1 MSTNYEIEHKSLDLK
16 TFIYLPK
23 IRKSKMIV
31 GFGFTKLSAE
41 KNDAAKGKIDI
52 NNNVSIKDV
61 LEDDLSLGNEKQ
73 NVIKFKFEFTSKY
86 EPNIGTIFFEG
97 ELLYLEE
104 PKKIKEVLSSWKK
117 DKKIPKELMAG
128 LLNTILTK
136 CNVQALIL
144 SQEVNLPPPIPMPKV
159 QVQAPDKNYIG

>member
-1 MSTNYEIEHKSLDLK
+1 
-16 TFIYLPK
+16 
-23 IRKSKMIV
+23 MIV

-41 KNDAAKGKIDI
+41 KHEAAKGKIDI

-61 LEDDLSLGNEKQ
+61 IEDSFSFGKNEQ
-73 NVIKFKFEFTSKY
+73 NVIKFIFEFTSKY
-86 EPNIGTIFFEG
+86 EPAIGIILFEG

-104 PKKIKEVLSSWKK
+104 PKKIKEILNSWKK
-117 DKKIPKELMAG
+117 DKKIPKEIMGG

-144 SQEVNLPPPIPMPKV
+144 SQEVNLPPPIPLPKV
-159 QVQAPDKNYIG
+159 QIQTPEEKNYVG